1 MYKSIKE
8 KRTPK
13 VFCNLST
20 GEVTDINSS
29 KNNYWNNKINNMK
42 DLITR
47 TQRLDRRKKKTLT
60 KLVRVRG
67 AGLFKSFVR
76 INK

>member
-1 MYKSIKE
+1 MKLK
-8 KRTPK
+8 
-13 VFCNLST
+13 
-20 GEVTDINSS
+20 
-29 KNNYWNNKINNMK
+29 NNMK